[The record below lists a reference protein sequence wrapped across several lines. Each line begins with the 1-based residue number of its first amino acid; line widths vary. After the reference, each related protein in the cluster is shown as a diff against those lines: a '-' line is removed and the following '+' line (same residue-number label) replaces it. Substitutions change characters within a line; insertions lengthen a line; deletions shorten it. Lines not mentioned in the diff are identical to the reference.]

1 MVLKKSKPKV
11 CLLTTSLLVVKF
23 FLLPHI
29 IALSSEYDLTVV
41 VNVDDEEFLKRL
53 NLPVRVVHLPIKRK
67 ISPFRDLK
75 VLVTLAFFLARERF
89 DVIHTVAPKAGMVGI
104 IAGWLA
110 RVPVRLHIFQGEV
123 WATHT
128 GVMRT
133 VLRTVDKV
141 VALLS
146 THLLVVSQSE
156 RDFLIREKI
165 ISAKKSVVLG
175 KGSISGVDMSRFK
188 PDAERKAVM
197 RKRLSLTNE
206 DTVLLYLGRLTKD
219 KGILDLYEAFGSID
233 SPKFRNVHLVIVG
246 PDEEGVLNHLSNV
259 SDDIKNRIH
268 ILPYTDVPEDFLCMA
283 DILVLPSYREGF
295 GVVVIEAAAFKV
307 PSIGSRIYGITD
319 AIQENQT
326 GVLFEVGN
334 KDELVEK
341 IKLLAEN
348 SDLRKS
354 MGNAAFKRCQESF
367 EQQKLIQSYMH
378 FYKKMLSDKK
388 IIA

>member
-295 GVVVIEAAAFKV
+295 GVVV
-307 PSIGSRIYGITD
+307 G
-319 AIQENQT
+319 
-326 GVLFEVGN
+326 
-334 KDELVEK
+334 
-341 IKLLAEN
+341 
-348 SDLRKS
+348 
-354 MGNAAFKRCQESF
+354 
-367 EQQKLIQSYMH
+367 
-378 FYKKMLSDKK
+378 
-388 IIA
+388 